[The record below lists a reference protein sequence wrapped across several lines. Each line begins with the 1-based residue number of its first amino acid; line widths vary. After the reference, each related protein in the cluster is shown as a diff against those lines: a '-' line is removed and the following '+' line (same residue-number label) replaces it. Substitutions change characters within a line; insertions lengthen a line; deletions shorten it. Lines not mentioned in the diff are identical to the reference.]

1 MRRLRIPRQMCHSAI
16 DPVARSVAYEP
27 AIGYRHAPRAH
38 RVLVKLRVRI
48 EPPGESR
55 DCSAHGPR
63 SSGEESPVVSFK
75 SGPN

>member
-1 MRRLRIPRQMCHSAI
+1 MTSCSSPGSDLRMG
-16 DPVARSVAYEP
+16 
-27 AIGYRHAPRAH
+27 IGYRHAPRAH